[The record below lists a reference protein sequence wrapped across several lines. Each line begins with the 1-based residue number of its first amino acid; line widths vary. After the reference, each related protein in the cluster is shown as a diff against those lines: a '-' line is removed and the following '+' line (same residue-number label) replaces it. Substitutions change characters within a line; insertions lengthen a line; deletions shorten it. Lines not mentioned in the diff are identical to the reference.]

1 MTEKVFVEKHKAGSG
16 YDIQDSA
23 LQRLGEEA
31 ATEFSHVHTSGDI
44 FAFAEKWG
52 DKMTEEELKE
62 FNGYG
67 DYIGLLFGYQDS
79 TP

>member
-1 MTEKVFVEKHKAGSG
+1 MSERVFVEEIKAGSG

-31 ATEFSHVHTSGDI
+31 AVEFSQVSTSGQI

-52 DKMTEEELKE
+52 DQMTEVEVAE

-67 DYIGLLFGYQDS
+67 NYIGTLFGYQD
-79 TP
+79 